1 MFCNA
6 EELLD
11 ILLQS
16 DNEDIGEVLE
26 SKPEIPREEND
37 FDDNVQVNAEIDWPS
52 AADMAEEMPIF
63 PEERTKWR
71 RLIWPI
77 VSLDTAIDKSNL
89 EEKQKKQN
97 C

>member
-37 FDDNVQVNAEIDWPS
+37 FDDNVQVNAEID
-52 AADMAEEMPIF
+52 
-63 PEERTKWR
+63 
-71 RLIWPI
+71 
-77 VSLDTAIDKSNL
+77 
-89 EEKQKKQN
+89 
-97 C
+97 